1 MHTSI
6 ARASFA
12 LILAATFA
20 ASYVG
25 MAAPARADQSDPGAL
40 PSYAIQAPGAQPPGA
55 QPPGV
60 QAPDA
65 QPPDMQAPDMQAPD
79 TQAPPAVARLSVV
92 EGQVALKHGDD
103 SDQAAAAANAPI
115 VAGDY
120 ITTGNDG
127 RAEVQLDGANVV
139 RAGAGTELRFT
150 QLDGANDV
158 TQLAQGTVELR
169 VFATGQDNVQVQTP
183 SVDLEPS
190 QAGEYLISVTSDGN
204 TQVTARSGS
213 IAVVTPQGTQ
223 QVEPGRTMVVAGE
236 AANPRYQYTDEV
248 AQTDVEAWGD
258 QRDQMLASAQNAQ
271 SQYVP
276 SDMTGSADLNQYGN
290 WVAIPGYGNAWVP
303 NGVAP
308 GWSPYSNGSWV
319 SLNYYGP
326 TWVAAEPWGWAPY
339 HYGRWFYAPTVG
351 WAWTPGARNAVW
363 SPALVAFFGFG
374 GGGRVGI
381 GFGNV
386 GWVPLAPGESYRP
399 WWGRGGSLSLGVSF
413 ASYRNYS
420 HGFVGVSY
428 NAWQHGVINR
438 AHPMSVGELQG
449 AHFYRG
455 NVATSRFATN
465 APRPQYQRFN
475 AIGSNTS
482 TWQRFGQTG
491 QAASRSQ
498 GYGAASGGWQRFNG
512 GGAQRSSGYQ
522 SSQQPRQYGPYQ
534 QERQYGS
541 YQQPQRQ
548 YGSYQQPQRQYQSYP
563 QQRQYGGYQGQRQY
577 QSYPQQRQYQS
588 YPQQRQYGGY
598 QGQGRYQS
606 YPGQRQYA
614 APQRQY
620 QSYRPQQSSRSAPSH
635 TSNSGGRPRGPG
647 RP

>member
-1 MHTSI
+1 MHTSV

-12 LILAATFA
+12 LILAASFA

-25 MAAPARADQSDPGAL
+25 MAAPARADQSDPGAI
-40 PSYAIQAPGAQPPGA
+40 PSYATQVPGAQAPGAQPP
-55 QPPGV
+55 
-60 QAPDA
+60 DA
-65 QPPDMQAPDMQAPD
+65 QLPDMQAPDM
-79 TQAPPAVARLSVV
+79 QAPPAVARLSVV
-92 EGQVALKHGDD
+92 EGQVALKHGND

-127 RAEVQLDGANVV
+127 HAEVQLDGANVV

-190 QAGEYLISVTSDGN
+190 EAGEYLISVTSDGN
-204 TQVTARSGS
+204 TQITARSGS

-223 QVEPGRTMVVAGE
+223 QVAPGRTMVVAGE
-236 AANPRYQYTDEV
+236 AANPQYQYTDEV

-258 QRDQMLASAQNAQ
+258 QRDQMLASAQSAQ
-271 SQYVP
+271 SPYVS

-290 WVAIPGYGNAWVP
+290 WVDIPGYGNAWVP

-374 GGGRVGI
+374 GGGGVGI

-428 NAWQHGVINR
+428 NAWQHGVING

-455 NVATSRFATN
+455 NVATSSLGMN
-465 APRPQYQRFN
+465 APRPQYQRYN
-475 AIGSNTS
+475 AIGSSSSINRPSYSRAATPAS
-482 TWQRFGQTG
+482 WQRFGQTNQTAG
-491 QAASRSQ
+491 QTAARSQ
-498 GYGAASGGWQRFNG
+498 GYGAASGWQRFSG
-512 GGAQRSSGYQ
+512 GGAQQRYPGYQ
-522 SSQQPRQYGPYQ
+522 SSQQPRQYGSYQ

-548 YGSYQQPQRQYQSYP
+548 YRSYQQPQRQYGGYQAQRQYQSYP
-563 QQRQYGGYQGQRQY
+563 QQRQYGGYQAQRQ
-577 QSYPQQRQYQS
+577 
-588 YPQQRQYGGY
+588 
-598 QGQGRYQS
+598 YQS